1 VHGFFS
7 SLKDGGELEV
17 TDVQSIRVK
26 IDGTEYEAPEGS
38 KILDIL
44 NQNGIEIPQICHVPE
59 VDPIQTCDTCIVEV
73 NGKLQ
78 RSCSTAAENGM
89 SISLTSGRVKEAQT
103 EAMDRLL
110 ENHLLYC
117 TVCDNNNGNCT
128 LHNTAEMMGIEHQ
141 KYPYTPKDDSKCAVD
156 MSHPFYRYDPNQC
169 IACGQCVEVCQN
181 LQVNETLSIDWER
194 DRPRVIWDEGV
205 AINESSCVSCGQC
218 VTVCPCNAL
227 MEKSMLGQAGFMT
240 GIKEDVMEP
249 MIDLVKNVEPDYTS
263 IFAVSEVEAAMR
275 DKRTKKTKTV
285 CTFCGVG
292 CSFEVW
298 TKGRD
303 ILKIQPVSDAP
314 VNAISTCVK
323 GKFGWDFVNS
333 EERITKPLI
342 RKNGAFVESSW
353 EEALDLVA
361 SRLGSIKAEHGNGS
375 VGFISSS
382 KITNEDN
389 YVIQKL
395 ARQVFETNN
404 VDNCS
409 RYCQSPATDGLFRTV
424 GMGGDAGTIKDI
436 AKAGLVLIVGA
447 NPAEGHPVLATRV
460 KRAHKLHGQKLIVA
474 DLRRNE
480 MAERSDLFI
489 SPKQGTDQV
498 WLMAVTKYMI
508 DQGWHDQAFIDENV
522 NYFDD
527 YKETL
532 EKYTL
537 EYAERI
543 TGLSQDTIIR
553 IAEMIRDADGTCVL
567 WGMGVTQ
574 NTGGS
579 DTSAAISNLLLATG
593 NYRRPGAGAYPL
605 RGHNNVQGACDMGT
619 LPGWLPGYQ
628 HITDDAARAKFEKA
642 YGVEIDGK
650 PGLDNIE
657 MLHAIEE
664 GNMKAMYL
672 VGEDMALVDSNANHV
687 HDILSSLDF
696 FVVQDIFLS
705 RTAQYA
711 DVILPAVPSLE
722 KDGTF
727 TNTERRVQ
735 RLYQALPTL
744 GDAKPDWWIIQE
756 VANRLGADWN
766 YTHPSDIF
774 SEMASLSPL
783 FGKASYDVLS
793 GWNSFLWGS
802 FTGESTPLLYEDGF
816 NFPDKKAR
824 FALSDWVEPAVF
836 PEEYDLHINNGRM
849 LEHFHEGNM
858 TNKSKGIQS
867 KVPDVFVEVSPEL
880 AAERGICDGTMI
892 RLVSPFGAVK
902 LNALVT
908 DRVRANE
915 LYLPM
920 NSTDKDSAINFLT
933 GPAYDSRT
941 HTPAYKQTKVR
952 MEVLGSCDT
961 PPLPK
966 TNPRNKKRHPQN
978 GVEAQRKWN
987 RPGYVHLTD

>member
-1 VHGFFS
+1 M
-7 SLKDGGELEV
+7 EV
-17 TDVQSIRVK
+17 TDVQSIRVTV
-26 IDGTEYEAPEGS
+26 DGTEYEAPEGT

-169 IACGQCVEVCQN
+169 ISCGQCVEVCQN

-361 SRLGSIKAEHGNGS
+361 SRLGSIKAEHGSGS

-522 NYFDD
+522 NYFED

-532 EKYTL
+532 KKYTL
-537 EYAERI
+537 DYAERI

-664 GNMKAMYL
+664 GKMKAMYL

-783 FGKASYDVLS
+783 FGKASYDVLT

>member
-1 VHGFFS
+1 M
-7 SLKDGGELEV
+7 

-205 AINESSCVSCGQC
+205 PINESSCVSCGQC

-522 NYFDD
+522 NYFED

-532 EKYTL
+532 KKYTL

-628 HITDDAARAKFEKA
+628 HITDDEARAKFEKA

-687 HDILSSLDF
+687 HNILSSLDF

>member
-1 VHGFFS
+1 M
-7 SLKDGGELEV
+7 
-17 TDVQSIRVK
+17 TDVQSIRVT
-26 IDGTEYEAPEGS
+26 IDGTEYEAPEGT

-361 SRLGSIKAEHGNGS
+361 SRLGSIKAEHGSGS

-460 KRAHKLHGQKLIVA
+460 KRAHKLYGQKLIVA

-522 NYFDD
+522 NYFED

-532 EKYTL
+532 KKYTL

-553 IAEMIRDADGTCVL
+553 IAEMIRDADGTCIL

-664 GNMKAMYL
+664 GKMKAMYL

-744 GDAKPDWWIIQE
+744 GDAKPDWWIIQQ

-783 FGKASYDVLS
+783 FGKASYDVLT

-867 KVPDVFVEVSPEL
+867 KVPGVFVEVSPEL